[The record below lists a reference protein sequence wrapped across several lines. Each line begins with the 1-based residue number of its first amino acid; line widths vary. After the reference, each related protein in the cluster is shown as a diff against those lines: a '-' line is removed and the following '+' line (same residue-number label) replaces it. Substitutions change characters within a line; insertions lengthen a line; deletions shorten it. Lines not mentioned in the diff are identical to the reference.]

1 MKRTILPSNCIQL
14 CIGLRRLVES
24 MPSMG
29 RWLTIVL
36 VVLYLCTI
44 PIPTCYN
51 MEQDLFSVPGSDF
64 AAAAAATMPMLI
76 LCMFLPS
83 IDSSAGG

>member
-1 MKRTILPSNCIQL
+1 
-14 CIGLRRLVES
+14 
-24 MPSMG
+24 MG

-44 PIPTCYN
+44 PIPTCYHGTG
-51 MEQDLFSVPGSDF
+51 FISVPGSDF